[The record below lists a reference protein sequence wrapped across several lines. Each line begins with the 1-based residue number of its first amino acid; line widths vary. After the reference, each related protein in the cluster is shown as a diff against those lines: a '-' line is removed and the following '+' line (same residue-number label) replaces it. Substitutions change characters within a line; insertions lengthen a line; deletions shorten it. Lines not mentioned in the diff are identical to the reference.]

1 MNKKWIFSKVNE
13 EGIGRPTTNIL
24 DLLQRGAGKR
34 ECSCTTGTQ
43 GMASNFIGREDG
55 TNSVNEPRTCSCTT
69 GMQGMASNFVGRE
82 DGMNSVNEPR
92 TSRNTPVLVK
102 PKFREMGKVLIAR
115 GEIDFEKVHGVDAR
129 CAFFEDNG

>member
-55 TNSVNEPRTCSCTT
+55 TNSVNEPRT
-69 GMQGMASNFVGRE
+69 
-82 DGMNSVNEPR
+82 
-92 TSRNTPVLVK
+92 SRNAPVLAK